1 MAMKNTSDYI
11 EEHIKALLENVSVA
25 ELRRSELASRFEVVP
40 SQINYVIKTRFTASR
55 GYIVESKRGG
65 GGYIRIGRIT
75 FSDKHELLHDLVN
88 NMGEQ
93 LSEAVAADILQLLF
107 DEGLMTEREA
117 TLFLVA
123 GTDQVLGRD
132 ADTIRARMM
141 CHILRRLDRKEE

>member
-1 MAMKNTSDYI
+1 MAMKNISDYI
-11 EEHIKALLENVSVA
+11 EEHIKAILDQVSVA

-75 FSDKHELLHDLVN
+75 FSDKHELVHDLLN

-93 LSEAVAADILQLLF
+93 LSATVYADILQLLF
-107 DEGLMTEREA
+107 DEGLMTEREGN
-117 TLFLVA
+117 LFLST
-123 GTDQVLGRD
+123 GSDEILGKD
-132 ADTIRARMM
+132 ASTIRARMM
-141 CHILRRLDRKEE
+141 RQILRRLDRKEE

>member
-11 EEHIKALLENVSVA
+11 EEHIKAILDQVSVA

-75 FSDKHELLHDLVN
+75 FSDKHELVHDLLN

-93 LSEAVAADILQLLF
+93 LSASVYADILQLLF
-107 DEGLMTEREA
+107 DEGLMTEREGN
-117 TLFLVA
+117 LFLST
-123 GTDQVLGRD
+123 GSDETLGKD
-132 ADTIRARMM
+132 ASAIRARMM
-141 CHILRRLDRKEE
+141 RQILRRLDRKEE

>member
-11 EEHIKALLENVSVA
+11 EEHIKAILDQVSVA

-75 FSDKHELLHDLVN
+75 FSDKHELVHDLLN

-93 LSEAVAADILQLLF
+93 LSATVYADILQLLF
-107 DEGLMTEREA
+107 DEGLMTEREGNLLLS
-117 TLFLVA
+117 T
-123 GTDQVLGRD
+123 GSDEILGKD
-132 ADTIRARMM
+132 ASTIRARMM
-141 CHILRRLDRKEE
+141 RQILRRLDRKEE

>member
-11 EEHIKALLENVSVA
+11 EEHIKAILDQVSVA

-75 FSDKHELLHDLVN
+75 FSDKHELVHDLLN

-93 LSEAVAADILQLLF
+93 LSATVYADILQLLF
-107 DEGLMTEREA
+107 DEGLMIEREGN
-117 TLFLVA
+117 LFLST
-123 GTDQVLGRD
+123 GSDEILGKD
-132 ADTIRARMM
+132 ASTIRARMM
-141 CHILRRLDRKEE
+141 RQILRRLDRKEE

>member
-11 EEHIKALLENVSVA
+11 EEHIKAILDQVNVA

-75 FSDKHELLHDLVN
+75 FSDKHELVRDLLN
-88 NMGEQ
+88 NMGDQ
-93 LSEAVAADILQLLF
+93 LSATVYNDILQLLF
-107 DEGLMTEREA
+107 DEKLMTEREGN
-117 TLFLVA
+117 LFLA
-123 GTDQVLGRD
+123 SGTDEVLGKE
-132 ADTIRARMM
+132 AAGIRARMM
-141 CHILRRLDRKEE
+141 RQILRRLDRKED

>member
-11 EEHIKALLENVSVA
+11 EEHIKAILDQVNVA

-75 FSDKHELLHDLVN
+75 FSDKHELVHDLLN

-93 LSEAVAADILQLLF
+93 LSASVYADILQLLF
-107 DEGLMTEREA
+107 DEGLMTEREGN
-117 TLFLVA
+117 LFLST
-123 GTDQVLGRD
+123 GSDEILGKD
-132 ADTIRARMM
+132 ASVIRARMM
-141 CHILRRLDRKEE
+141 RQILRRLDRKED

>member
-11 EEHIKALLENVSVA
+11 EEHIKAILDQVNVA

-75 FSDKHELLHDLVN
+75 FSDKHELVRDLLN
-88 NMGEQ
+88 NMGDQ
-93 LSEAVAADILQLLF
+93 LSATVYNDILQLLF
-107 DEGLMTEREA
+107 DEKLMTEREGN
-117 TLFLVA
+117 LFLA
-123 GTDQVLGRD
+123 TGTDEVLGKE
-132 ADTIRARMM
+132 AAGIRARMM
-141 CHILRRLDRKEE
+141 RQILRRLDRKED

>member
-11 EEHIKALLENVSVA
+11 EEHIKAILDQVNVA

-75 FSDKHELLHDLVN
+75 FSDKHELVRDLLN
-88 NMGEQ
+88 NMGDQ
-93 LSEAVAADILQLLF
+93 LSATVYNDILQLLF
-107 DEGLMTEREA
+107 DEKLMTEREGN
-117 TLFLVA
+117 LFLA
-123 GTDQVLGRD
+123 TGTDEVLGKE
-132 ADTIRARMM
+132 AASIRARMM
-141 CHILRRLDRKEE
+141 RQILRRLDRKED

>member
-11 EEHIKALLENVSVA
+11 EEHIKAILDQVSVV

-75 FSDKHELLHDLVN
+75 FSDKHELVHDLLN

-93 LSEAVAADILQLLF
+93 LSATVYADILQILF
-107 DEGLMTEREA
+107 DEGLMTEREGN
-117 TLFLVA
+117 LFLST
-123 GTDQVLGRD
+123 GSDEILGKD
-132 ADTIRARMM
+132 ASTIRARMM
-141 CHILRRLDRKEE
+141 RQILRRLDRKEE

>member
-11 EEHIKALLENVSVA
+11 EEHIKAILEQVNVA

-75 FSDKHELLHDLVN
+75 FSDKHELVRDLLN
-88 NMGEQ
+88 NMGDQ
-93 LSEAVAADILQLLF
+93 LSATVYNDILQLLF
-107 DEGLMTEREA
+107 DEKLMTEREGN
-117 TLFLVA
+117 LFLA
-123 GTDQVLGRD
+123 TGTDEVLGKE
-132 ADTIRARMM
+132 AAGIRARMM
-141 CHILRRLDRKEE
+141 CQILRRLDRKED

>member
-11 EEHIKALLENVSVA
+11 EEHIKAILDQVSVA

-75 FSDKHELLHDLVN
+75 FSDKHELVHDLLN

-93 LSEAVAADILQLLF
+93 LSATVYADILQLLF
-107 DEGLMTEREA
+107 DEGLMTDREGN
-117 TLFLVA
+117 LFLST
-123 GTDQVLGRD
+123 GSDEILGKD
-132 ADTIRARMM
+132 ASTIRARMM
-141 CHILRRLDRKEE
+141 RQILRRLDRKEE

>member
-11 EEHIKALLENVSVA
+11 EEHIKAILDQVSVA

-75 FSDKHELLHDLVN
+75 FSDKHELVHDVLN

-93 LSEAVAADILQLLF
+93 LSATVYADILQLLF
-107 DEGLMTEREA
+107 DEGLMTEREGN
-117 TLFLVA
+117 LFLST
-123 GTDQVLGRD
+123 GSDEILGKD
-132 ADTIRARMM
+132 ASTIRARMM
-141 CHILRRLDRKEE
+141 RQILRRLDRKEE

>member
-11 EEHIKALLENVSVA
+11 EEHIKAILDQVSVA

-40 SQINYVIKTRFTASR
+40 SHINYVIKTRFTASR

-75 FSDKHELLHDLVN
+75 FSDKHELVHDLIK

-93 LSEAVAADILQLLF
+93 LSTTVFADILQLLF
-107 DEGLMTEREA
+107 DEGLMTEREGN
-117 TLFLVA
+117 LFLA
-123 GTDQVLGRD
+123 TGSDDVLGKD
-132 ADTIRARMM
+132 ADKIRARMM
-141 CHILRRLDRKEE
+141 LQLLRHLDRKED

>member
-11 EEHIKALLENVSVA
+11 EEHIKAILDQVNVA

-75 FSDKHELLHDLVN
+75 FSDKHELVHDLLN

-93 LSEAVAADILQLLF
+93 LSATVYADILQLLL
-107 DEGLMTEREA
+107 DEGLMTEREGN
-117 TLFLVA
+117 LFLST
-123 GTDQVLGRD
+123 GSDEILGKD
-132 ADTIRARMM
+132 ASVIRARMM
-141 CHILRRLDRKEE
+141 RQVLRRLDRKED

>member
-11 EEHIKALLENVSVA
+11 EEHIKAILDQVSVA

-75 FSDKHELLHDLVN
+75 FSDKHELVHDLLN

-93 LSEAVAADILQLLF
+93 LSAMVYADILQLLF
-107 DEGLMTEREA
+107 DEGLMTEREGN
-117 TLFLVA
+117 LFLST
-123 GTDQVLGRD
+123 GSDEILGKD
-132 ADTIRARMM
+132 ASTIRARMM
-141 CHILRRLDRKEE
+141 RQILRRLDRKEE

>member
-11 EEHIKALLENVSVA
+11 EEHIKAILDQVSVA

-75 FSDKHELLHDLVN
+75 FSDKHELVHDLLN

-93 LSEAVAADILQLLF
+93 LSATVYADVLQLLF
-107 DEGLMTEREA
+107 DEGLMTEREGN
-117 TLFLVA
+117 LFLST
-123 GTDQVLGRD
+123 GSDEILGKD
-132 ADTIRARMM
+132 ASTIRARMM
-141 CHILRRLDRKEE
+141 RQILRRLDRKEE

>member
-11 EEHIKALLENVSVA
+11 EEHIKAILEQVNVA

-75 FSDKHELLHDLVN
+75 FSDKHELVRDLLN
-88 NMGEQ
+88 NMGDQ
-93 LSEAVAADILQLLF
+93 LSATVYNDILQLLF
-107 DEGLMTEREA
+107 DEKLMTEREGN
-117 TLFLVA
+117 LFLA
-123 GTDQVLGRD
+123 TSTDEVLGKE
-132 ADTIRARMM
+132 AAGIRARMM
-141 CHILRRLDRKEE
+141 RQILRRLDRKED